1 MTITAEIP
9 PLTPEQLAELFWQL
23 DDSEQARFFGS
34 LGACALAT
42 PYPFSQ
48 QVGSYF
54 PLDFL
59 MYMASTHCTGNGLRV
74 MQLFGDQS
82 SGMPDRLQPYL
93 LPGQTMPTKKGQPQQ

>member
-23 DDSEQARFFGS
+23 DDKEQARFFGT

-42 PYPFSQ
+42 PDPFTK

-54 PLDFL
+54 PLDFQ

-93 LPGQTMPTKKGQPQQ
+93 LPGQTMPAKKGQPQQ